1 MKNVN
6 LYLWV
11 LLLAV
16 GFTFSSCSV
25 KQEAEEIVEDVT
37 TEKPSGEIVLLKD
50 DYHPGEEIK
59 IAYTMKSDTKKEGWI
74 GIAPSGAAGGQK
86 SGSDVNIETKDINN
100 EIGVLTFN
108 APTEP
113 GDYQISMTTKNGQNE
128 PEEITKVS
136 ITVMDPEAETRNI
149 SASIELD
156 KDKDTYAPGESITIT
171 YTAPS
176 TFDRTAWIG
185 LVPSIIEHG
194 NERTNYQE
202 SIMRKDLAGN
212 TSGKMTFTAPD
223 MPGVYNLRM
232 FNSTTNGQEV
242 EDVKIIVK

>member
-16 GFTFSSCSV
+16 GFTFTSCSV

-50 DYHPGEEIK
+50 DYNPGEEIK
-59 IAYTMKSDTKKEGWI
+59 LAYTLKSDEKKQGWI

-86 SGSDVNIETKDINN
+86 SGSDANIETKDINN
-100 EIGVLTFN
+100 DIGVLTFN

-128 PEEITKVS
+128 PEELTKVS
-136 ITVMDPEAETRNI
+136 ITVVDPEAETRNI
-149 SASIELD
+149 SPSIEIE
-156 KDKDTYAPGESITIT
+156 KDTYAPGENIVLNF
-171 YTAPS
+171 TAPS
-176 TFDRTAWIG
+176 TFDKTAWIG
-185 LVPSIIEHG
+185 LVPSIIERD
-194 NERTNYQE
+194 NERTNYNE
-202 SIMRKDLAGN
+202 SIIRKEIAGN
-212 TSGKMTFTAPD
+212 TSGKITFTAPD

-232 FNSTTNGQEV
+232 YNSTTNGQEV
-242 EDVKIIVK
+242 ENVKVIVVK